1 MPNVW
6 TGESLAQDHPIPN
19 RMSTDTPRTIERLH
33 LLENEHDD
41 VAFESLAD
49 FAKKLE
55 REVIQLRARVQALE
69 LELSQRIP

>member
-1 MPNVW
+1 
-6 TGESLAQDHPIPN
+6 
-19 RMSTDTPRTIERLH
+19 MSTDTPRTAERLH

-55 REVIQLRARVQALE
+55 
-69 LELSQRIP
+69 LELSQSAKTIRMLADEVGKLTMELAHKGQP